1 MPDFDVSSSRLKM
14 KPYNGDSASQPMSR
28 MGRGPSLDYITYAP
42 GPREV
47 AARNAVGGAAASA
60 LRMGS
65 EALNS
70 YALTHWVAKWLENNE
85 TKILSK
91 MMEKGDGAF
100 VVQVNYMES
109 DAFETR
115 TYLSRDIY
123 LLGTVPKVSD
133 AGKILTPDL
142 MYGPK
147 MDIQRPNNSIKL
159 RYAYLVGERA

>member
-14 KPYNGDSASQPMSR
+14 KPFNSNDVSEPMSR

-47 AARNAVGGAAASA
+47 ASRNAVGGAAASV

-70 YALTHWVAKWLENNE
+70 YALTHWAKKWLENNE
-85 TKILSK
+85 TKILAK
-91 MMEKGDGAF
+91 LMETGDGAF

-109 DAFETR
+109 DANETR

-123 LLGTVPKVSD
+123 LLGTVPKTSD
-133 AGKILTPDL
+133 AGRILTADL

-147 MDIQRPNNSIKL
+147 IDAQRPNNSIKF
-159 RYAYLVGERA
+159 RYAYLVGERL